1 VSGITLGVVAIS
13 LAGAVLMRRRLGP
26 IASEKSAL
34 VTLVG
39 IIAVKFLLSALYP
52 VLR

>member
-1 VSGITLGVVAIS
+1 MS
-13 LAGAVLMRRRLGP
+13 LAGAVLRRRRLGP

-34 VTLVG
+34 LTLVA
-39 IIAVKFLLSALYP
+39 IIAAKFLLSALYP